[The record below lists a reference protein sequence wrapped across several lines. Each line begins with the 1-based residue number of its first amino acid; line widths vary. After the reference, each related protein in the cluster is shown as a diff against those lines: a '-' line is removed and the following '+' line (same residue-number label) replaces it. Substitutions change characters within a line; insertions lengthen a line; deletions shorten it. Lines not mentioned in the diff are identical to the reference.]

1 MQRALSQTKSPARSQ
16 EGHHCYMPYAPDRYL
31 EHTLQATTYSA
42 ESYLGDRKTEE
53 SMVITQSQALHL
65 LRLRGYIIKDDIPSH
80 LAPA

>member
-1 MQRALSQTKSPARSQ
+1 MLLTAIWNILSK
-16 EGHHCYMPYAPDRYL
+16 
-31 EHTLQATTYSA
+31 LQPYSA

-65 LRLRGYIIKDDIPSH
+65 LRLRGYIIKDDIPS